1 MKAGGQMVAEH
12 IVYVVARVHGMKSR
26 LLSRDDLED
35 LLDQKDVEAII
46 EVLLTSDYKE
56 EMARALASHSGANA
70 IEEAVSRHVL
80 VTFEQLLDISGEGYR
95 RYVALF
101 LARWDLM
108 TVKQLLRR
116 QIARD
121 RGLYAGGFPMPGPT
135 LGVPLIRHFSELDNL
150 EALIQGLVA
159 WNPDLCGCLWAVHR
173 TGENEGE
180 LRSLEDALDRAYL
193 VENVRYLA
201 DDSDPNAQLLR
212 RVFRMTIDGINLRI
226 LLHDKAHQDA
236 HADWLL
242 PEGTMSKR
250 VAAEMMAAENVESAM
265 VLLESTPYRELVE
278 GLYMFLQTGRFS
290 PLERMFEQQLAR
302 ELRRMARRHGM
313 TLAPLMYYAWLKYN
327 EVVNLRLIARG
338 GTRHLPRWR
347 IREEMMYG

>member
-1 MKAGGQMVAEH
+1 MTAQIETVHEH
-12 IVYVVARVHGMKSR
+12 IVYMVARVHGMKSR
-26 LLSRDDLED
+26 LLSRDELED
-35 LLDQKDVEAII
+35 LLDQQDVEAVI
-46 EVLLTSDYKE
+46 EVLLTSEYQE
-56 EMARALASHSGANA
+56 EMARALATHSGANA

-80 VTFEQLLDISGEGYR
+80 LAFQQLLDTSGPRYR
-95 RYVALF
+95 PYAALF

-116 QIARD
+116 RFAQDHGVYSRD
-121 RGLYAGGFPMPGPT
+121 LPMPGPT
-135 LGVPLIRHFSELDNL
+135 LGVPLIKHLSELDSL

-159 WNPDLCGCLWAVHR
+159 WNRELCACLWGVHS
-173 TGENEGE
+173 TDGTEGE
-180 LRSLEDALDRAYL
+180 LRVLEDALDRTYL
-193 VENVRYLA
+193 VENVRSLA
-201 DDSDPNAQLLR
+201 GNPDLNAQLLR
-212 RVFRMTIDGINLRI
+212 NVLRLSIDGINLRI

-236 HADWLL
+236 HEDWLL

-250 VAAEMMAAENVESAM
+250 VAAKMMAAEDVESAM

-290 PLERMFEQQLAR
+290 PLERMFEQQLAK

-338 GTRHLPRWR
+338 GTRHLPRGR